1 VPPPDTAL
9 AELAPSTEPAGAPPP
24 QRARPTRR
32 SRVSLQKW
40 SRLIHVYSSMFLL
53 LLVLF
58 FGVTGITL
66 NHPDWTFG
74 FDPSSSTVTGTV
86 PSTAVQGGKI
96 DLLSLSEYLRH
107 ETGVRGD
114 VDTFGLDATTGYI
127 TYRGPGYAADLTIDV
142 KADTYKLSVEKQGLL
157 GVMNDLHKGRSTSA
171 LWGHV
176 IDIAGA
182 ILVIIAIA
190 GLLLQLALRRRR
202 TATVVVAAIG
212 GAMAM
217 WIAFTTL
224 A

>member
-1 VPPPDTAL
+1 MPPPDTAL

-32 SRVSLQKW
+32 SRGSLQKW

-86 PSTAVQGGKI
+86 PSSSVQGGKI

-107 ETGVRGD
+107 EKGVQGD
-114 VDTFGLDATTGYI
+114 IDTFGLNATTGYI

-142 KADTYKLSVEKQGLL
+142 TAGTYKLSVEKQGLI

-176 IDIAGA
+176 IYIAGA
-182 ILVIIAIA
+182 ILVITAIA

-202 TATVVVAAIG
+202 TAAVVVAAIG
-212 GAMAM
+212 GAIAM